1 MSRKKIIA
9 ARIAEA
15 LVLIVYYASLY
26 MFHFG
31 MISFWILPV
40 ISGAYG
46 LFWAIKKI
54 TENSENHFDR
64 GCAMKFYALSSAI
77 FLPLSALCCSSLMFK
92 VYAQLCAVGLV
103 GSIYELYQ
111 GKRNKGLFD
120 LISGL
125 IETFLTNPEDL
136 QEDLQKE
143 FSPLKQ
149 TFLLQAKAG
158 AVFLILG
165 IVGELIL
172 SSEIFITILL
182 GVCITSVVVEL
193 IKDIALPDS
202 KLESPYGQIFYQ
214 DLLRI

>member
-1 MSRKKIIA
+1 MSRKKIITVS
-9 ARIAEA
+9 IAEA
-15 LVLIVYYASLY
+15 LALIVYYASLY

-54 TENSENHFDR
+54 TENSENRFDR
-64 GCAMKFYALSSAI
+64 GCAMKFYALTSAI
-77 FLPLSALCCSSLMFK
+77 FLPLSALCYSSLMLK

-111 GKRNKGLFD
+111 GKRNKGFSD

-136 QEDLQKE
+136 QKELSSLQ
-143 FSPLKQ
+143 Q
-149 TFLLQAKAG
+149 AFLLQAKAG

-165 IVGELIL
+165 IVGELTL
-172 SSEIFITILL
+172 SSEIFLTILL

-193 IKDIALPDS
+193 IKDIALPSS
-202 KLESPYGQIFYQ
+202 KLESAYGQIFYQ
-214 DLLRI
+214 DLFNVST